1 MRKNNMFRK
10 LFFVSITVLLTFFLL
25 NGISIATHG
34 HQNPALNWGSTSGLD
49 AILPPPGMYLSNYVA
64 NYSANDLLDEDGH
77 NLKLPGG
84 DAPELDLVAYA
95 PQFIYVHEK
104 KIFNNYSIGFQYFST
119 ILQSI
124 NLDSDA
130 LSAESGTLG
139 DMIFGP
145 WIGRTEKLSEIC
157 LLHWIFEF
165 DVYFSTGEYS
175 EHEDINPS
183 AN

>member
-25 NGISIATHG
+25 NGISIATQG

-104 KIFNNYSIGFQYFST
+104 KSST
-119 ILQSI
+119 IIVSDFNTFLLFYNPSI
-124 NLDSDA
+124 S
-130 LSAESGTLG
+130 TR
-139 DMIFGP
+139 MH
-145 WIGRTEKLSEIC
+145 C
-157 LLHWIFEF
+157 LLKAEHWA
-165 DVYFSTGEYS
+165 T
-175 EHEDINPS
+175 
-183 AN
+183 